1 MRYEIIIVFLS
12 VLSAFFCGCA
22 EKESSHSHII
32 GDLSHVV
39 DSVRFV
45 HDAPGA
51 LAAIRF
57 ADGEEIFTASGAA
70 DTAHSRELTP
80 QHFFRIGSAAKTMTA
95 TAVLILYQEGLVSLD
110 SSVSTYLPGM
120 LPDSGEDITVRML
133 LHHTSGLYDYISCP
147 YEGSYFFYVYSDAP
161 TREWEPEELV
171 EIACAEGLAHPPGEE
186 FLYSNTNY
194 ILLGLLIEEVS
205 HMSYG
210 EFLTEHIFQPLGMNQ
225 TKAVEFDS
233 ENPFL
238 AQGYF
243 ERDEDGV
250 LYDYTD
256 QSASAVWS
264 AGNAVSTPGDLLI
277 WIRALMDGT
286 LLNEQTYEE
295 QFSLVS
301 TGHGSDAYGLGV
313 EVRDNS
319 RGHAGSV
326 LGYQTMMYRRKDCD
340 IIVYTNCY
348 YQSKPNLSGELFN
361 ALGTVIDRYYD

>member
-1 MRYEIIIVFLS
+1 MRYAGIILFVFVS
-12 VLSAFFCGCA
+12 IAFFGCS
-22 EKESSHSHII
+22 EEQPSQSHII
-32 GDLSHVV
+32 HDISGVV
-39 DSVRFV
+39 DSVRRV
-45 HDAPGA
+45 HGSPGA
-51 LAAIRF
+51 LAAIRLP
-57 ADGEEIFTASGAA
+57 DGEEIFIACGAA
-70 DTAHSRELTP
+70 DPAQSQELTP
-80 QHFFRIGSAAKTMTA
+80 QHFFRIGSSTKTMTA
-95 TAVLILYQEGLVSLD
+95 TAVLLLSQKGVVSLD
-110 SSVSTYLPGM
+110 SSISTYLPG
-120 LPDSGEDITVRML
+120 LLGDTGDEITVRML
-133 LHHTSGLYDYISCP
+133 LNHTSGLYEYVSCP

-171 EIACAEGLAHPPGEE
+171 EIAYAEGLAHPPGEE

-194 ILLGLLIEEVS
+194 VLLGLLIEEMS
-205 HMSYG
+205 TMSYG
-210 EFLTEHIFQPLGMNQ
+210 EFLMEHIFLPLGMNQ
-225 TKAVEFDS
+225 TTAVEFDP
-233 ENPFL
+233 ENSFL
-238 AQGYF
+238 VHGYF

-313 EVRDNS
+313 EVRNNS

-348 YQSKPNLSGELFN
+348 YQSKPNLSGEIFN